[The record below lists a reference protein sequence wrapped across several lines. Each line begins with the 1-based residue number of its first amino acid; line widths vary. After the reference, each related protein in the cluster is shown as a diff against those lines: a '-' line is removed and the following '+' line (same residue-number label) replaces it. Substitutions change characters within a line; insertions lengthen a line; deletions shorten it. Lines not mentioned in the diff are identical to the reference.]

1 MKPVK
6 TFLKYAIPL
15 LIAGFLLWLV
25 FRGLNIRELFSR
37 MESADYRWV
46 FLSMI
51 FAILSH
57 YLRAYRWTLMLKP
70 IGYDLKATHGFIAIM
85 SGYLGNIALPRLG
98 EVTRCAVLKKTDGIP
113 LPASFGSVIVERIID
128 ILMLLLVIFLALVLQ
143 FGRIGKFF
151 SELFFNS
158 SAGVSGKFYWWAFIF
173 IIILA
178 ILAAFIWARWDRIV
192 HTKMY
197 RKIRPVIGEVIN
209 GFMSIKKVE
218 NKPLFFFLTFGIWIF
233 YYLMSYVIIY
243 SFPATSGLSPLAGLV
258 ILMAGGIGMS
268 APVQGGIGTYH
279 AFVSS
284 ALLLYGIAHED
295 GVLYATLMHTSQ
307 MVFILFTGSLCLVI
321 STVLV
326 KKQKKNA

>member
-1 MKPVK
+1 
-6 TFLKYAIPL
+6 
-15 LIAGFLLWLV
+15 
-25 FRGLNIRELFSR
+25 
-37 MESADYRWV
+37 
-46 FLSMI
+46 
-51 FAILSH
+51 
-57 YLRAYRWTLMLKP
+57 
-70 IGYDLKATHGFIAIM
+70 
-85 SGYLGNIALPRLG
+85 LG

-197 RKIRPVIGEVIN
+197 KKIRPVIGEVFN

-218 NKPLFFFLTFGIWIF
+218 NKPLFFVLTFGIWIF

-258 ILMAGGIGMS
+258 ILMAGGLGMS

-295 GVLYATLMHTSQ
+295 GIICYADAYKPVGIYIVYRKPLPGDQHHTRKETKEKCIILP
-307 MVFILFTGSLCLVI
+307 VKFITGI
-321 STVLV
+321 SSPV
-326 KKQKKNA
+326 KQGNGGNPGR